1 MAKFTFGVS
10 KDQTWRVKI
19 MIFVYWCLIYHWCIT
34 SQYIIIKNLNKN
46 KDGGG
51 RNRWCFFT
59 ITQTQLHHKSPRII
73 FLITESRARM
83 ILMGVTFFY
92 YIRNSIWEAMD
103 CLLYIW
109 LLNIFQMKWYT
120 ENFIGLATDI
130 KIKVEMLN

>member
-1 MAKFTFGVS
+1 
-10 KDQTWRVKI
+10 
-19 MIFVYWCLIYHWCIT
+19 
-34 SQYIIIKNLNKN
+34 
-46 KDGGG
+46 
-51 RNRWCFFT
+51 
-59 ITQTQLHHKSPRII
+59 
-73 FLITESRARM
+73 
-83 ILMGVTFFY
+83 MGVTFFY